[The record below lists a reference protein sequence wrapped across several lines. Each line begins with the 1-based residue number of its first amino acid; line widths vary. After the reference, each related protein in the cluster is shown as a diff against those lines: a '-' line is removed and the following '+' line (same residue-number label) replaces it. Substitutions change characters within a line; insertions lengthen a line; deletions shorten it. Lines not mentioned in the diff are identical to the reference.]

1 VTRWWG
7 FCMERYQ
14 LTRKHS
20 QEAVESEAFVASNNS
35 PIMKRKATSFLIL
48 GTAALCLA
56 TAGWAKTY
64 TLRSTSVEPGATG
77 TVDAKPQK
85 AGANTEV
92 MVKVDHLAK
101 PAQLTPA
108 ANNYVVWIQP
118 NGGKAMNQGVLKV
131 GENEKGSLKMTTT
144 SPKFA
149 IIITAENEQHP
160 QSPSGRVIL
169 RTDVA
174 E

>member
-1 VTRWWG
+1 
-7 FCMERYQ
+7 M
-14 LTRKHS
+14 
-20 QEAVESEAFVASNNS
+20 AVESEAFVASNNS
-35 PIMKRKATSFLIL
+35 PTMIKTKATSLLLL
-48 GTAALCLA
+48 GTAALCLT
-56 TAGWAKTY
+56 TAAWAKTY
-64 TLRSTSVEPGATG
+64 TLRSTPVEPGATG
-77 TVDAKPQK
+77 TVEAKPQK

-92 MVKVDHLAK
+92 TVKVDHLAK

-108 ANNYVVWIQP
+108 ANTYVVWIEP

-131 GENEKGSLKMTTT
+131 GDNEKGSLKMTTT

-149 IIITAENEQHP
+149 VVITAENQDNP